1 MSTTKST
8 SHVTLKN
15 RDTSVMKGIDK
26 HITTSFTIAGTTYTP
41 AELKALFQSEITAIE
56 ASDGLRKSLADSVQ
70 NVKTVSATV
79 NEAYLLLRGGLITL
93 YGRKANAVLNDFGME
108 IPKVSGPQ
116 TVESKAL
123 AKAKRAATR
132 AARHTMGSV
141 QKKAITGNVVAV
153 TVTPVMAGAPV
164 PSTAPIAPEASS
176 GPRPS
181 AGE

>member
-8 SHVTLKN
+8 SHVSLKS

-41 AELKALFQSEITAIE
+41 AELKAL
-56 ASDGLRKSLADSVQ
+56 
-70 NVKTVSATV
+70 
-79 NEAYLLLRGGLITL
+79 
-93 YGRKANAVLNDFGME
+93 NDFGMQ
-108 IPKVSGPQ
+108 IPKVTGPQ
-116 TVESKAL
+116 TVEAKAL

-153 TVTPVMAGAPV
+153 TVTPVIAGAPV
-164 PSTAPIAPEASS
+164 PSTAPVTPE
-176 GPRPS
+176 PP
-181 AGE
+181 AGTMTQVS

>member
-8 SHVTLKN
+8 SHVSLKS

-26 HITTSFTIAGTTYTP
+26 HITTNFTIAGTTYTP

-56 ASDGLRKSLADSVQ
+56 ASDGMRKSLADSVQ

-79 NEAYLLLRGGLITL
+79 NEEA
-93 YGRKANAVLNDFGME
+93 
-108 IPKVSGPQ
+108 
-116 TVESKAL
+116 KAL

-153 TVTPVMAGAPV
+153 TMTPVMAGAPV
-164 PSTAPIAPEASS
+164 PSTARVTPE
-176 GPRPS
+176 PP
-181 AGE
+181 AGATTQVG

>member
-8 SHVTLKN
+8 SHVSLKS

-26 HITTSFTIAGTTYTP
+26 HITTNFTIAGTTYTP

-56 ASDGLRKSLADSVQ
+56 ASDGMRKSLADSVQ

-79 NEAYLLLRGGLITL
+79 NEEA
-93 YGRKANAVLNDFGME
+93 
-108 IPKVSGPQ
+108 
-116 TVESKAL
+116 KAL

-141 QKKAITGNVVAV
+141 QKKAVTGNVIAV
-153 TVTPVMAGAPV
+153 TTTPVIEGAPV
-164 PSTAPIAPEASS
+164 PSTAPVTPE
-176 GPRPS
+176 PP
-181 AGE
+181 AGTRTQVG